1 MKFLQETFFS
11 QLILQFNNLRIGRKK
26 LDTSRDLFWIL
37 GILVGFNFD
46 NKMMFACRY
55 YGFMQYAI
63 DYCDYFSPGGVSA
76 PLADW

>member
-1 MKFLQETFFS
+1 M
-11 QLILQFNNLRIGRKK
+11 
-26 LDTSRDLFWIL
+26 
-37 GILVGFNFD
+37 GFNFD

-55 YGFMQYAI
+55 YSFMQYAI